1 MATRCERL
9 HPVEDTREV
18 SLETLLGTKTCAQ
31 YPTPLPPPLTPLT
44 HLPQSKDKISLLG
57 VTECSVHIK
66 YQLFLLS

>member
-1 MATRCERL
+1 MWEIA
-9 HPVEDTREV
+9 PVEDTREV

-31 YPTPLPPPLTPLT
+31 YPTPPSPPPTPLT

-57 VTECSVHIK
+57 VTEYSAHFK